1 MTIVEHYRERAAA
14 CERIADAAISEDH
27 RREIL
32 QIARSWRELA
42 DEREQM
48 LKQAAKQNASRPG
61 RLSNLR

>member
-14 CERIADAAISEDH
+14 CERIAEAAISEDH
-27 RREIL
+27 RRKIL

-48 LKQAAKQNASRPG
+48 LKQATKQKASRSG
-61 RLSNLR
+61 RL